1 MARST
6 SRRRDVLS
14 MSSRPSRLIRL
25 FRESRRAWST
35 EMGVKAGHK
44 PGSVHASEEGGWLSI
59 WDRRYRR
66 PRAARLD
73 GTGPMASRRSLA
85 LLPAG
90 VYRASTSRCC
100 WCALTAPLHP
110 CLCRRTGHR
119 RCVSVALSSRSP
131 ALGVTQ
137 QAWPSGSPDFPQP
150 TLKEIGRN
158 HLACFQIS
166 SCLVGIIQ
174 GSGAVAQL
182 DRATVS

>member
-1 MARST
+1 MIGIFQKA
-6 SRRRDVLS
+6 
-14 MSSRPSRLIRL
+14 I
-25 FRESRRAWST
+25 E
-35 EMGVKAGHK
+35 VKAGHK
-44 PGSVHASEEGGWLSI
+44 PGSVHASSEGGWLSI

-66 PRAARLD
+66 PQAARLS

-137 QAWPSGSPDFPQP
+137 QAWPSGSPDFPQTDQAIRLQP
-150 TLKEIGRN
+150 PRLLSASIMPRGHN
-158 HLACFQIS
+158 SIN
-166 SCLVGIIQ
+166 
-174 GSGAVAQL
+174 GAVAQP

>member
-1 MARST
+1 M
-6 SRRRDVLS
+6 
-14 MSSRPSRLIRL
+14 
-25 FRESRRAWST
+25 
-35 EMGVKAGHK
+35 KAGHK
-44 PGSVHASEEGGWLSI
+44 PGSVHVSEEGGWLSI

-66 PRAARLD
+66 PRAAHTS
-73 GTGPMASRRSLA
+73 GTGQMASRRSSA

-137 QAWPSGSPDFPQP
+137 QAWPSGSPDFPQSNR
-150 TLKEIGRN
+150 ERFNCN
-158 HLACFQIS
+158 HLACFQPS
-166 SCLVGIIQ
+166 SCLVGIIKE
-174 GSGAVAQL
+174 SGAVAQP

>member
-6 SRRRDVLS
+6 SRRRDGLS

-25 FRESRRAWST
+25 CRESRRAWST

-44 PGSVHASEEGGWLSI
+44 PGSVHTSREGGRLSI
-59 WDRRYRR
+59 WDRRLRR
-66 PRAARLD
+66 PRAARSD

-110 CLCRRTGHR
+110 CLCLGESPRGHR

-150 TLKEIGRN
+150 TLKEIDCN
-158 HLACFQIS
+158 HLACFQPT
-166 SCLVGIIQ
+166 SCLAGIIE
-174 GSGAVAQL
+174 A
-182 DRATVS
+182 DRGL